1 MMTAPVLTLLVLPGL
16 YLIVHRMAEARASQ
30 RTGQTL
36 PDRAFAEE

>member
-1 MMTAPVLTLLVLPGL
+1 MTAPVLTLLVLPGL

-30 RTGQTL
+30 RIGQTL